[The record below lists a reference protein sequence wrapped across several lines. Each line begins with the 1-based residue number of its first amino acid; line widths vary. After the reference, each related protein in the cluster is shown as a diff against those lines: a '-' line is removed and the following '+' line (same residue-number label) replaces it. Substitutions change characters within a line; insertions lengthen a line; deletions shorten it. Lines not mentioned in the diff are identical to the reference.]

1 MREHVP
7 DDLPAFWKM
16 VAMQCTTGDDEDRL
30 RFQKFLLAGF
40 CMFVQGLCGHPVGMP
55 FPGGDKV
62 EVIEGVGYCPV
73 RTKAND
79 VDAALCP
86 FCPALPTPEIGYLR
100 PTVNASR
107 HRKQEFIQNC
117 CDFHTFNG

>member
-16 VAMQCTTGDDEDRL
+16 AAMQCTTGDEEDRL
-30 RFQKFLLAGF
+30 RFLKFLLAGF
-40 CMFVQGLCGHPVGMP
+40 CMFVQGFPGHPVGMP

-73 RTKAND
+73 RSH
-79 VDAALCP
+79 
-86 FCPALPTPEIGYLR
+86 FSLPTP
-100 PTVNASR
+100 SR
-107 HRKQEFIQNC
+107 FFLKLHNLFRVTGNMYYFS
-117 CDFHTFNG
+117 